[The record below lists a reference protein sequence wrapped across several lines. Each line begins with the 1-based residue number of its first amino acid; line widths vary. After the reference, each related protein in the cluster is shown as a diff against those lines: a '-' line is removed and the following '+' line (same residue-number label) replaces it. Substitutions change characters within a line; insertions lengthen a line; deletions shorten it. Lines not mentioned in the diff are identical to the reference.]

1 MQKIVTKRI
10 KHKVKFGNVNDDRGE
25 NLIDPPIEIDDY
37 YYWLR
42 DDDRENKEC
51 LYRIL

>member
-1 MQKIVTKRI
+1 MDLR
-10 KHKVKFGNVNDDRGE
+10 
-25 NLIDPPIEIDDY
+25 DPSIAVDDY